1 MTVERNRIKMVDM
14 LGIRKI
20 VGTLLFLVYFD
31 IFSDCWSS
39 QLATVL
45 LVAAVYLDNMLLL
58 WWRWRWCVLTP
69 REPGRLSAL
78 RVDAMI

>member
-1 MTVERNRIKMVDM
+1 M
-14 LGIRKI
+14 LCIRKI
-20 VGTLLFLVYFD
+20 VGTLLFLEYFD

-58 WWRWRWCVLTP
+58 LLWRWRWRCVLTP

-78 RVDAMI
+78 RVDGMI